1 MTKFEEI
8 CEIYT
13 QAENDFY
20 NYKWK
25 CIDFAKNMGNEVA
38 NYLGCKTEDIQYYS
52 YDNEGNPHEAHTR
65 DALFLRKDTFWHYGM
80 GINLYIIGNKDPS
93 MSHLF
98 DLAIKG
104 KKKSFIV
111 QFPELKEKFTINPTK
126 PEDFQPV
133 NDLIFNNIKDR
144 FEDQLEKF
152 LKQESLE
159 HYPEYL

>member
-1 MTKFEEI
+1 MTKFEEL

-13 QAENDFY
+13 KAENDFY

-25 CIDFAKNMGNEVA
+25 CIDFAKNMGNGVA

-52 YDNEGNPHEAHTR
+52 YDSEGKTHETHHR
-65 DALFLRKDTFWHYGM
+65 DALFLRKDTFWHFGM
-80 GINLYIIGNKDPS
+80 GINLYRVGQNYPD
-93 MSHLF
+93 MLHMF

-111 QFPELKEKFTINPTK
+111 QFPQLNERFTINPNK
-126 PEDFQPV
+126 SEDFQPMY
-133 NDLIFNNIKDR
+133 DLIFNNIKDR
-144 FEDQLEKF
+144 FENQLEKF
-152 LKQESLE
+152 LKNESVE